1 MYCSLPY
8 NPVPCSPRA
17 FSAQPF
23 PGEARQPAAR
33 QARPRTGRE
42 ADAGGKASR
51 GEEVDSSS
59 AFGLGS
65 WRKREE
71 RGKGQNRRGGWQRR
85 SWGERK
91 ERGREGR
98 RGVEGSR
105 GKLRGRFPCTPS
117 RLWVTRRPA
126 AVPASTS
133 TMGRKR
139 EGGVEGSDRPW
150 PGGAPEGA
158 LGSHVAG
165 RDQWG
170 TREVAT
176 NPEEADAPRRC

>member
-33 QARPRTGRE
+33 QARPRAGRE
-42 ADAGGKASR
+42 ADVGGKASR

-71 RGKGQNRRGGWQRR
+71 RGKGQNWRGGWQRR
-85 SWGERK
+85 KGGGGEEGKRKGGK
-91 ERGREGR
+91 ERG
-98 RGVEGSR
+98 
-105 GKLRGRFPCTPS
+105 
-117 RLWVTRRPA
+117 
-126 AVPASTS
+126 
-133 TMGRKR
+133 
-139 EGGVEGSDRPW
+139 
-150 PGGAPEGA
+150 
-158 LGSHVAG
+158 
-165 RDQWG
+165 
-170 TREVAT
+170 
-176 NPEEADAPRRC
+176 